1 MELAVILVL
10 AVIVELALTFYLLGR
25 LRDFRATVNE
35 LVDHM
40 ANVEHGL
47 DGALAS
53 IGQATQRL
61 DNDVQTQK
69 TLPDQGVLQAATQ
82 VAKTATPDELEQ
94 AKTILAALGVNL
106 ED

>member
-10 AVIVELALTFYLLGR
+10 LVIVELALTFYLLGR
-25 LRDFRATVNE
+25 LKDYRKTVNE

-47 DGALAS
+47 DRALES
-53 IGQATQRL
+53 L
-61 DNDVQTQK
+61 DLADENLRNVVNDRNDSPSADI
-69 TLPDQGVLQAATQ
+69 LAAAE
-82 VAKTATPDELEQ
+82 VAQNATPAEIEQ
-94 AKTILAALGVNL
+94 AKSILTALGVKL